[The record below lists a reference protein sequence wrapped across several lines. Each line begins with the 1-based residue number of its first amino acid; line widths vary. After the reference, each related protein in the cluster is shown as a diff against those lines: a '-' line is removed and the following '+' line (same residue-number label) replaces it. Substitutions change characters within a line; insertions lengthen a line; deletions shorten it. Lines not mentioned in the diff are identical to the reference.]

1 MKEHE
6 PLSCYCFWNG
16 VRSPA
21 VLFSLVTSN
30 WMSYESFV
38 GLRYLMAK
46 KRSSVVSI
54 ITIISI
60 TGVALG
66 VMAMIVVLSVMGGF
80 KKDLKE
86 KILGTKAHIVIQH
99 PEEKALTD
107 ALTVADRA
115 ASIEGVVG
123 ASPFLESE
131 VMISSPAG
139 LSGVVLRGI
148 VTDRIGQVS
157 ELPDD
162 IIKGK
167 LEYLEDHEELTKN
180 LAAERERDFD
190 ELLARTKRVREELAA
205 EREKEK
211 EKDGAGNV
219 AVKKPSSIYED
230 GKLPDPPNIDE
241 LLDPDAINLP
251 VTDEDILGISPQFK
265 GIANAPA
272 KDGEV
277 KEDLPIIESAEPLEE
292 AFDIPDLPDEMPS
305 LVAADPL
312 DEASDI
318 PDLPDEMPTLDGQ
331 ETGGDKSRKD
341 GPRKVPGLI
350 IGPELAKSLQV
361 SIGEEVNVVTPNGDL
376 GPMGRMPRSRPF
388 RIVGIFYSGMYE
400 YDANFAYTTL
410 DDAMDFVAKDGASG
424 IELKTENVDRAV
436 EIAARV
442 QTELGSGYDVLD
454 WKELNRSLFYALK
467 LEKIAM
473 FVVLTFIILVA
484 SFSII
489 AMLIMI
495 VIEKG
500 REIAVLKSLGATDGG
515 IMRTFIFQGTVI
527 GTVGATIGLAGGLV
541 ICFLLEKVGFP
552 LDPDVYYIS
561 TLPIDINLEEIVS
574 VVVCAILISILATIY
589 PSIQAARL
597 KPVDGLRDD

>member
-1 MKEHE
+1 
-6 PLSCYCFWNG
+6 
-16 VRSPA
+16 
-21 VLFSLVTSN
+21 
-30 WMSYESFV
+30 MSYESFV

-99 PEEKALTD
+99 PEEKPLANALD
-107 ALTVADRA
+107 IADRA
-115 ASIEGVVG
+115 AKIDGVIG

-148 VTDRIGQVS
+148 VTERIGQVS

-190 ELLARTKRVREELAA
+190 ELLERTKRVREELAA
-205 EREKEK
+205 ERKKQGKLKEGNKEK
-211 EKDGAGNV
+211 GAGNI
-219 AVKKPSSIYED
+219 AVTKPSGLRDD
-230 GKLPDPPNIDE
+230 GKLPDPPSIDE
-241 LLDPDAINLP
+241 FLDPDKINLP

-265 GIANAPA
+265 GIANAPPR
-272 KDGEV
+272 DGEEEKTAET
-277 KEDLPIIESAEPLEE
+277 KEVLPEFKGADPLEE
-292 AFDIPDLPDEMPS
+292 ALDIPDLPDDMPS
-305 LVAADPL
+305 LSAADPL

-331 ETGGDKSRKD
+331 EVEEKPSMAKGRE
-341 GPRKVPGLI
+341 VPGLI

-388 RIVGIFYSGMYE
+388 KIVGIFYSGMYE

-410 DDAMDFVAKDGASG
+410 DDSMDFVGKDGATG
-424 IELKTENVDRAV
+424 IELKTVNVDQAV
-436 EIAARV
+436 EIAANV
-442 QTELGSGYDVLD
+442 QTELGSGFDVLD

-500 REIAVLKSLGATDGG
+500 REIAVLKSLGATNVG
-515 IMRTFIFQGTVI
+515 IMKTFIFQGTVI
-527 GTVGATIGLAGGLV
+527 GAVGATIGLAGGLV
-541 ICFLLEKVGFP
+541 ICVLLEKVGFP

-561 TLPIDINLEEIVS
+561 TLPIDINIEEIVS
-574 VVVCAILISILATIY
+574 VVVCAVLISILATIY

>member
-1 MKEHE
+1 
-6 PLSCYCFWNG
+6 
-16 VRSPA
+16 
-21 VLFSLVTSN
+21 
-30 WMSYESFV
+30 MSYESFV

-99 PEEKALTD
+99 PEEKPLANALD
-107 ALTVADRA
+107 IADRA
-115 ASIEGVVG
+115 AKIDGVIG

-148 VTDRIGQVS
+148 VTERIGQVS

-190 ELLARTKRVREELAA
+190 ELLERTKRVREELAA
-205 EREKEK
+205 ERKKQGKLKEGNKEK
-211 EKDGAGNV
+211 GAGNI
-219 AVKKPSSIYED
+219 AVTKPSGLRDD
-230 GKLPDPPNIDE
+230 GKLPDPPSIDE
-241 LLDPDAINLP
+241 FLDPDKINLP

-265 GIANAPA
+265 GIANAPPR
-272 KDGEV
+272 DGEEEKTAET
-277 KEDLPIIESAEPLEE
+277 KEVLPEFKGADPLEE
-292 AFDIPDLPDEMPS
+292 ALDIPDLPDDMPS
-305 LVAADPL
+305 LSAADPL

-331 ETGGDKSRKD
+331 EVEEKPSMAKGRE
-341 GPRKVPGLI
+341 VPGLI

-388 RIVGIFYSGMYE
+388 KIVGIFYSGMYE

-410 DDAMDFVAKDGASG
+410 DDSMDFVGKDGATG
-424 IELKTENVDRAV
+424 IELKTVNVDQAV
-436 EIAARV
+436 EIAANV
-442 QTELGSGYDVLD
+442 QTELGSGFDVLD

-515 IMRTFIFQGTVI
+515 VMRTFIFQGTVI
-527 GTVGATIGLAGGLV
+527 GAVGATIGLAGGLV
-541 ICFLLEKVGFP
+541 ICVLLEKVGFP

-561 TLPIDINLEEIVS
+561 TLPIDINIEEIVS
-574 VVVCAILISILATIY
+574 VVVCAVLISILATIY

>member
-1 MKEHE
+1 
-6 PLSCYCFWNG
+6 
-16 VRSPA
+16 
-21 VLFSLVTSN
+21 
-30 WMSYESFV
+30 
-38 GLRYLMAK
+38 
-46 KRSSVVSI
+46 
-54 ITIISI
+54 
-60 TGVALG
+60 
-66 VMAMIVVLSVMGGF
+66 
-80 KKDLKE
+80 
-86 KILGTKAHIVIQH
+86 
-99 PEEKALTD
+99 
-107 ALTVADRA
+107 
-115 ASIEGVVG
+115 
-123 ASPFLESE
+123 
-131 VMISSPAG
+131 MISSPAG

-205 EREKEK
+205 EREKNKEK
-211 EKDGAGNV
+211 SGDGKDGAGNI
-219 AVKKPSSIYED
+219 AVKKPSSIHED

-265 GIANAPA
+265 GIANAPPRDEDA
-272 KDGEV
+272 KE
-277 KEDLPIIESAEPLEE
+277 KLPVIESAEPLEE

-318 PDLPDEMPTLDGQ
+318 PDLPDEMPSLDGQ
-331 ETGGDKSRKD
+331 DTGSGKPSKKD
-341 GPRKVPGLI
+341 GPRAVPGLI

-410 DDAMDFVAKDGASG
+410 DDAMDFVAKDGATG

-442 QTELGSGYDVLD
+442 QTELGSGFDVLD

-515 IMRTFIFQGTVI
+515 VMRTFIFQGTVI

-561 TLPIDINLEEIVS
+561 TLPIDINIEEIVS

>member
-1 MKEHE
+1 
-6 PLSCYCFWNG
+6 
-16 VRSPA
+16 
-21 VLFSLVTSN
+21 
-30 WMSYESFV
+30 MSYESFV

-99 PEEKALTD
+99 PEEKPLANALD
-107 ALTVADRA
+107 IADRA
-115 ASIEGVVG
+115 AKLDGVIG

-148 VTDRIGQVS
+148 VTERIGQVS

-190 ELLARTKRVREELAA
+190 ELLERTKRVREELAA
-205 EREKEK
+205 ERKKQGKLKEGNKEK
-211 EKDGAGNV
+211 GAGNI
-219 AVKKPSSIYED
+219 AVTKPSGLRDD
-230 GKLPDPPNIDE
+230 GKLPDPPSIDE
-241 LLDPDAINLP
+241 FLDPDKINLP

-265 GIANAPA
+265 GIANAPPR
-272 KDGEV
+272 DGEEEKTAET
-277 KEDLPIIESAEPLEE
+277 KEVLPEFKGADPLEE
-292 AFDIPDLPDEMPS
+292 ALDIPDLPDDMPS
-305 LVAADPL
+305 LSAADPL

-331 ETGGDKSRKD
+331 EVEEKPSMAKGRE
-341 GPRKVPGLI
+341 VPGLI

-388 RIVGIFYSGMYE
+388 KIVGIFYSGMYE

-410 DDAMDFVAKDGASG
+410 DDSMDFVGKDGATG
-424 IELKTENVDRAV
+424 IELKTVNVDQAV
-436 EIAARV
+436 EIAANV
-442 QTELGSGYDVLD
+442 QTELGSGFDVLD

-500 REIAVLKSLGATDGG
+500 REIAVLKSLGATNVG
-515 IMRTFIFQGTVI
+515 IMKTFIFQGTVI
-527 GTVGATIGLAGGLV
+527 GAVGATIGLAGGLV
-541 ICFLLEKVGFP
+541 ICVLLEKVGFP

-561 TLPIDINLEEIVS
+561 TLPIDINIEEIVS
-574 VVVCAILISILATIY
+574 VVVCAVLISILATIY